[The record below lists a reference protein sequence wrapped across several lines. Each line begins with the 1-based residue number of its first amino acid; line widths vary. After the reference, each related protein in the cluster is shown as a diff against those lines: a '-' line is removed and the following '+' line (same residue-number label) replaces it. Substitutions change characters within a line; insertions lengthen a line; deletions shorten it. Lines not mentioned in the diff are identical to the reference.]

1 MGKKTCVLKDDFD
14 VELVD
19 GVKKDGDGVVYLNS
33 RINGW
38 DAIKAFYAAN
48 PHLLTLTE
56 LRRKGPSCSGPG
68 LAPAGGP
75 TPAGVGTTTTTSASA
90 IPPTERELEAERDHR
105 RELRARAKRRR
116 ASIEVRWRL
125 ADDLHTA
132 YQWVAE
138 GRVPRADATWV
149 RGDPDF
155 YKSFDFFYC
164 HRSDTE
170 SDAEAASKLLETGPR
185 EYDRLPDG
193 RPYDGRPWW

>member
-1 MGKKTCVLKDDFD
+1 MDKRYD

-19 GVKKDGDGVVYLNS
+19 GIEKDEDGLVHLNS
-33 RINGW
+33 KVNGW
-38 DAIKAFYAAN
+38 DVIKAFYAAN
-48 PHLLTLTE
+48 PHLLTPTE
-56 LRRKGPSCSGPG
+56 LSRKGLSCSGVRPRSAWWSNPG
-68 LAPAGGP
+68 RCWYVRYDERECHPL
-75 TPAGVGTTTTTSASA
+75 
-90 IPPTERELEAERDHR
+90 TERELEAERAHR
-105 RELRARAKRRR
+105 RELRARVKRRR
-116 ASIEVRWRL
+116 EAIEARWRL

-149 RGDPDF
+149 RGDPDL

-164 HRSDTE
+164 HRSDME